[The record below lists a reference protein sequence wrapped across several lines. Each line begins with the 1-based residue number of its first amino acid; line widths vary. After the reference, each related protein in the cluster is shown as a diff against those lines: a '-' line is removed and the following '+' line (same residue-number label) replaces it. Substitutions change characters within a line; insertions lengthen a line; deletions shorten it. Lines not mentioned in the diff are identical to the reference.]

1 MNWIKLVVAIA
12 VSELAGVIGAIF
24 TTPAIST
31 WYLSLKKPSFSP
43 PNFLFAPVWTI
54 LFLLMGIAVY
64 LVWVKN
70 GSISRIRLA
79 LGIFLVQL
87 ILNVLWSYLFFGLQN
102 PAVALGEV
110 ILLWLAILATIISF
124 FPLSRLAAYLLLP
137 YLLWVSLAAVL
148 NFSIV
153 KLNL

>member
-12 VSELAGVIGAIF
+12 VSELAGVVGAIF
-24 TTPAIST
+24 TAPAIST

-54 LFLLMGIAVY
+54 LFLLMGIAAY

-70 GSISRIRLA
+70 GSSSRIRLA

-87 ILNVLWSYLFFGLQN
+87 VLNVLWSYLFFGLQN
-102 PAVALGEV
+102 PAVALGDI
-110 ILLWLAILATIISF
+110 ILLWLAILATIIGF

-137 YLLWVSLAAVL
+137 YLFWVSFAAVL

-153 KLNL
+153 RLNP